1 MYLEE
6 DKFSSYKSDTLAHDL
21 EQNNKLDQ
29 VSWTGRQK
37 RQSWST
43 NFKQRESDGEV
54 LVFTLQQAMELE
66 NKVKKKTNGVVRSVD
81 LFLDNDRITRF

>member
-6 DKFSSYKSDTLAHDL
+6 DKFSSYKSDTLAHYL

>member
-1 MYLEE
+1 MLRVRALLYLEE

-37 RQSWST
+37 RQS
-43 NFKQRESDGEV
+43 
-54 LVFTLQQAMELE
+54 
-66 NKVKKKTNGVVRSVD
+66 
-81 LFLDNDRITRF
+81 